1 MKKKVFYVMALCI
14 GLFSSCD
21 KDNIGFEEPIV
32 PPIEKPEK
40 PSITPSIDDLI
51 RVKIDDDIMA
61 IVGSNSWRS
70 VTKGEGKYVAV
81 GENGYI
87 TYSTDGENWSTPK
100 QVGTNNWN
108 HVAYGNGKYMVV
120 GDGGYIS
127 LSTDGVNWATPTTLL
142 FNNYPITST
151 LIYVIYADGKFVAER
166 EGASVV
172 FISSDGSTWDDSG
185 DVFMIS
191 DKQCRGIAYGDG
203 KFVAFGAQNSL
214 GAEVSTSTDGVK
226 WNQNAAQLYA
236 APIYDVAYG
245 NGKFV
250 AVGGDYAVTSTDGVK
265 WKREVFVD
273 REEYP
278 NLKCITFHDG
288 YFITCGGEGWIYI
301 SNDGIKWTK
310 VNNSDST
317 WINSVCGV

>member
-1 MKKKVFYVMALCI
+1 MKKKVFYVMVLCI
-14 GLFSSCD
+14 GLLSSCD

-32 PPIEKPEK
+32 PPIEEPEK
-40 PSITPSIDDLI
+40 PSVIPSTNDLI
-51 RVKIDDDIMA
+51 KVKIDDDIMA
-61 IVGSNSWRS
+61 IVGNNSWRS
-70 VTKGEGKYVAV
+70 VTKGEGKYVSV

-127 LSTDGVNWATPTTLL
+127 SSTDGVNWATPTTPLL
-142 FNNYPITST
+142 NNYPVTST
-151 LIYVIYADGKFVAER
+151 LIYVIYADGKFVVER

-185 DVFMIS
+185 YVFTIR
-191 DKQCRGIAYGDG
+191 DEQCRGIAYGDG
-203 KFVAFGAQNSL
+203 KFVAFGAQNSS
-214 GAEVSTSTDGVK
+214 GAKVSTSTDGIK

-236 APIYDVAYG
+236 APINDVAYG

-250 AVGGDYAVTSTDGVK
+250 AVGGNYAVTSTDGVK
-265 WKREVFVD
+265 WKREVLVD

-278 NLKCITFHDG
+278 HLNCITFHDG
-288 YFITCGGEGWIYI
+288 YFITCGNIGGIYI
-301 SNDGIKWTK
+301 SNDGIEWTK